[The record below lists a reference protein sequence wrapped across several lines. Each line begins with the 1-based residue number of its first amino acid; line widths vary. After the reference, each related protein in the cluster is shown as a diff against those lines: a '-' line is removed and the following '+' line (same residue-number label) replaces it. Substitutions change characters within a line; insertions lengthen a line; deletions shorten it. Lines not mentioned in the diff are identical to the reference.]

1 MKVRTTG
8 AVPAVLLGL
17 LLAGCGSAD
26 AQDGEDVATLVSVK
40 PPAPAASSAAP
51 VPAERPLIRTDTSS
65 EEEERLYDVWQSCL
79 EDNGGGT
86 GAKRKAAADAAA
98 EPKVAQNVDPGFEER
113 YKKAEKKCAN
123 KEPEELWE
131 RAKRLDPAYGD
142 KLRDWVTCIRS
153 HGIDA
158 WESDGFL
165 TFESLPPDNQMKK
178 VDDCQDK
185 AFGKG

>member
-1 MKVRTTG
+1 MNVRTTG
-8 AVPAVLLGL
+8 AALALAFGILLT
-17 LLAGCGSAD
+17 GCGGAD
-26 AQDGEDVATLVSVK
+26 KGRGSDDVASLVSVA
-40 PPAPAASSAAP
+40 PPQPATSSAAP
-51 VPAERPLIRTDTSS
+51 ASEERPLIRTDTSS
-65 EEEERLYDVWQSCL
+65 EEEERLYAVWTTCL
-79 EDNGGGT
+79 EQNGAGT
-86 GAKRKAAADAAA
+86 GTKRKMAADAAA
-98 EPKVAQNVDPGFEER
+98 GARPNTDPGLEER
-113 YKKAEKKCAN
+113 YKKAEKKCAS
-123 KEPEELWE
+123 KEPEEVWE
-131 RAKRLDPAYGD
+131 RARRLDPAYAD

>member
-1 MKVRTTG
+1 MKVRMTG
-8 AVPAVLLGL
+8 AVLAVLLGVL
-17 LLAGCGSAD
+17 PAGCGAD
-26 AQDGEDVATLVSVK
+26 DTRDGDDVATLVSVK

-51 VPAERPLIRTDTSS
+51 VAEERPLIRTDTSPD
-65 EEEERLYDVWQSCL
+65 EEQRLYDVWQSCL

-86 GAKRKAAADAAA
+86 GAKRKAAADAATGA
-98 EPKVAQNVDPGFEER
+98 KPAQNVDPGFEER
-113 YKKAEKKCAN
+113 YKKAEKKCAA
-123 KEPEELWE
+123 KEPEEVWE

-178 VDDCQDK
+178 VDECQDK